1 MTISSTTRKAGPFT
15 GNDVTTDFPFAFRV
29 FAETDVLAI
38 ETDTSTDTESTLA
51 YVVDYTVS
59 LNADQDTDPGGTLTL
74 LSPLATGYTLT
85 LTSAVQQTQGT
96 DLTNLGGFYPDVI
109 NAALDRLTVLIQQ
122 VAEETSRA
130 VKVQISS
137 SVDPDDLVATL
148 VANAAAAAADAVTA
162 SAAAAAASAAAAI
175 IDGFENAGAWTTA
188 TTYYKNNLVRDSG
201 STYLVVADPSYTS
214 GASVAADVGAGNLV
228 VFAQKGDAGAGAG
241 DVVAA
246 NNLSEFIATAA
257 TARSN
262 LGLGTAATKATGGGS
277 TQVPLGSDIFGKHT
291 VWIPAGA
298 MTPRTT
304 LGAAS
309 GTTELATNKVML
321 RTLDFDYAAQDEFAQ
336 FAVRMPKSWNESTV
350 TAIFVWSHTS
360 GATAYSVVWGIQGRA
375 FSDADALD
383 AAFGTAVTVT
393 DTGGTADTCYHSA
406 ESGAVTIAG
415 TPAAGDLVLFQV
427 YRDYDNAS
435 DTLDKDARLHGVVL
449 FYTTDAHND
458 A

>member
-29 FAETDVLAI
+29 FAETDVVAVQA
-38 ETDTSTDTESTLA
+38 ETATETETTLD
-51 YVVDYTVS
+51 YVIDYTVA
-59 LNADQDTDPGGTLTL
+59 LNADQDSDPGGTLTL

-85 LTSAVQQTQGT
+85 LTSAVPQTQGT
-96 DLTNLGGFYPDVI
+96 DLTNLGGFYPQVVTD
-109 NAALDRLTVLIQQ
+109 ALDRLTVLIQQ

-148 VANAAAAAADAVTA
+148 VADAASAAADAV
-162 SAAAAAASAAAAI
+162 AAAASAATASVAAAI

-188 TTYYKNNLVRDSG
+188 TLYYKNNLVRDGG

-246 NNLSEFIATAA
+246 NNLSEFTATAA
-257 TARSN
+257 TARAN
-262 LGLGTAATKATGGGS
+262 LGLGTAATKATGAGS
-277 TQVPLGSDIFGKHT
+277 SNVPLGSDIFGKHT
-291 VWIPAGA
+291 IWIPAGA

-304 LGAAS
+304 SGAAS
-309 GTTELATNKVML
+309 GTTELATNKVMAK
-321 RTLDFDYAAQDEFAQ
+321 TLDFDWTVDEFAQ
-336 FAVRMPKSWNESTV
+336 FAVRMPKSWNEGTV
-350 TAIFVWSHTS
+350 TAIFVWSHAS
-360 GATAYSVVWGIQGRA
+360 GATAYSCVWGIQGRA
-375 FSDADALD
+375 FSDTDALD

-393 DTGGTADTCYHSA
+393 DSGGTADTSYHSA
-406 ESGAVTIAG
+406 ESGAMTIAG
-415 TPAAGDLVLFQV
+415 PPAAGDMVLFQV
-427 YRDYDNAS
+427 YRDADNGS

-449 FYTTDAHND
+449 FYTVDAHND